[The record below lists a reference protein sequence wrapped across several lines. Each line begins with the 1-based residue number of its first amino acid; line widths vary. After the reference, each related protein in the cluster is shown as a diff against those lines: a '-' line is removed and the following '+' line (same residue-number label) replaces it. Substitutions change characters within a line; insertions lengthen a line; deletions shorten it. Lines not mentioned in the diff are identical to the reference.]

1 MKLCSK
7 CRIIQEYSFFTKN
20 NRSKDKL
27 SSHCKNCQKSYR
39 IPNRKKMAEYGKE
52 YRIKT
57 KATRPSRVEY
67 NKNWRIQNKIRKRES
82 DNQYQKNKYNTN
94 PIFKLKS
101 LLRSRI
107 RAALKNN
114 QKQGSI
120 LQLLGCSI
128 EQFKSYIEGQF
139 KEGMSWDNHGYR
151 GWHLDHKMPISKF
164 DLSKKDELSQACH
177 YTNFQPLWAEENFLK
192 RDKIL

>member
-1 MKLCSK
+1 
-7 CRIIQEYSFFTKN
+7 
-20 NRSKDKL
+20 
-27 SSHCKNCQKSYR
+27 
-39 IPNRKKMAEYGKE
+39 MAEYGKE